1 MFCLAAVDEVSI
13 RQKETSTTENGK
25 TINDM
30 AKVWSP
36 MPWTQITGA
45 SCGCTCTLWHL
56 RSVRVAVWSRNT
68 KVTGWTARCTAQG
81 SAMAQQCRVQA
92 DLRRTRKANG
102 FVFAAVILNTS
113 QYCKVHFGDPGPDWC
128 PWCRWHPRYQYADGG
143 VYEGDWQDGKMH
155 GRGTY
160 ARHPEFQLIDR

>member
-81 SAMAQQCRVQA
+81 SAMAQQSRVRQTCVGPGKQTVSF
-92 DLRRTRKANG
+92 LLLWYSIHHNTVK
-102 FVFAAVILNTS
+102 FILGIRDRIGALGVVDIQGTS
-113 QYCKVHFGDPGPDWC
+113 MQMEECTK
-128 PWCRWHPRYQYADGG
+128 
-143 VYEGDWQDGKMH
+143 ETGKMV
-155 GRGTY
+155 RCMAEEPMPDT
-160 ARHPEFQLIDR
+160 RSFNW